1 MPLWKGRS
9 CFFRFLVLILLFVS
23 VHKLSAEPI
32 VVLNG
37 TKQSFSLGSSL
48 MIFEDKQKNMDFS
61 EIKQAKDE
69 GLFAQSTSSTPSFGY
84 TSSAYWVYIIIKNKL
99 AQDNNCLL
107 EILNMDEILLY
118 LPDNQGSYIQKRA
131 GHLVENPAGF
141 LKYGNVLFK
150 ITIPAQSTQTFFI
163 RFENQDPMIFQINL
177 WSLETYFLANQTKQ
191 VFYGIYLGIIA
202 AMILYNLFIFLT
214 LKDISYLYYVLYI
227 FSIGFYHL
235 FSANVIQEYFFDT
248 HPWLMDNLETIAI
261 GFIFIWAMQFCRNYL
276 LTKQNLPRWD
286 TILRVG
292 IYFGIALI
300 LTPFFLPFV
309 IRSIIGSIGLLLF
322 IIAVLISVIICLK
335 MKYRPA
341 FFYLSAWSVLAIGAV
356 SYILRNFAI
365 FPSFFITDESFLI
378 GSIFEALLLSF
389 GLAFRIDILRKEKEQ
404 AKAYALESLKTAKK
418 FKHDYRQLFMLNP
431 LGIALLN
438 DKGIYIAA
446 NPAYCATY
454 KYTYEEIIGKNFIDI
469 IIPQNERVKEKQKF
483 CKLFQKK
490 QKKLP
495 LLEQQHI
502 TKTGKPMTI
511 QCYRD
516 YTMNEKEEVTGLLL
530 CTADITESK
539 KQADRI
545 KASLE
550 EKEYL
555 LKEIHH
561 RVKNNLQII
570 TSLINFKVR
579 HLQNIE
585 HIDIFKSIQ
594 NRINSIALVHN
605 RLYLSKN
612 LAKISFKEYIQALVS
627 HLLSAL
633 KIESHKISIKIEVKD
648 IHLGISLAIPCGL
661 IINELITNA
670 LKFAFPK
677 TTGGNIKISFYKEKI
692 HLEDSKIH
700 HILEIRD
707 NGIGFPDGFDFYN
720 TETFGLQ
727 LVITLVEQLEGNIE
741 KIGRKGVGF
750 KIRFYSEQG

>member
-1 MPLWKGRS
+1 M
-9 CFFRFLVLILLFVS
+9 IL
-23 VHKLSAEPI
+23 
-32 VVLNG
+32 
-37 TKQSFSLGSSL
+37 
-48 MIFEDKQKNMDFS
+48 EDKQKNMSFS
-61 EIKQAKDE
+61 EVKQAKDQ
-69 GLFAQSTSSTPSFGY
+69 GLFRRSTSSTPSFGY
-84 TSSAYWVYIIIKNKL
+84 TASAYWVYITIKNDL
-99 AQDNNCLL
+99 TQDNNCLL

-118 LPDNQGSYIQKRA
+118 LPDKEGSYNQKKA

-150 ITIPAQSTQTFFI
+150 ITIPAQSTQVFYI
-163 RFENQDPMIFQINL
+163 RFENQDPMIFRLNL
-177 WSLETYFLANQTKQ
+177 WSLETYFLSNQTKQ
-191 VFYGIYLGIIA
+191 IFYGIYLGIIA

-235 FSANVIQEYFFDT
+235 FAADVIQEYFFNM
-248 HPWLMDNLETIAI
+248 HPWLMDNLETIAT
-261 GFIFIWAMQFCRNYL
+261 GFVLIWAVQFCRHYL
-276 LTKQNLPRWD
+276 LTNKTLPNWD
-286 TILRVG
+286 KALRIG
-292 IYFGIALI
+292 MYFGVIII
-300 LTPFFLPFV
+300 LTPLFLPFT
-309 IRSIIGSIGLLLF
+309 IRSMVSSFGLLLV
-322 IIAVLISVIICLK
+322 IITILITVIICLK
-335 MKYRPA
+335 KSYPPA
-341 FFYLSAWSVLAIGAV
+341 FFYLFAWSIVAIGAV

-365 FPSFFITDESFLI
+365 LPSFFITDESILL
-378 GSIFEALLLSF
+378 GSILEALLLSF

-404 AKAYALESLKTAKK
+404 AKAHALASLKKANK
-418 FKHDYRQLFMLNP
+418 FEHDYRQLFMLNP

-454 KYTYEEIIGKNFIDI
+454 KYTYKEIIGNNFIDL
-469 IIPQNERVKEKQKF
+469 IIPKNERAKEKQKF
-483 CKLFQKK
+483 SQLFNKN
-490 QKKLP
+490 QKKLSVS
-495 LLEQQHI
+495 EQQHI
-502 TKTGKPMTI
+502 NRKGNLITT

-516 YTMNEKEEVTGLLL
+516 YTTNESGEVTGLLL
-530 CTADITESK
+530 CTADITEGK

-561 RVKNNLQII
+561 RVKNNLQIV

-579 HLQNIE
+579 HLQNAE
-585 HIDIFKSIQ
+585 HMDIFKSIQ

-612 LAKISFKEYIQALVS
+612 LAKISFKEYIQALAS

-633 KIESHKISIKIEVKD
+633 KIESHKISIKIEAKD
-648 IHLGISLAIPCGL
+648 IYLGISLAIPCGL
-661 IINELITNA
+661 IINELLTNA
-670 LKFAFPK
+670 LKYAFPK
-677 TTGGNIKISFYKEKI
+677 PSGGNIKISFYKEKI

-700 HILEIRD
+700 YILEIRD
-707 NGIGFPDGFDFYN
+707 NGIGFPEGFDFYN